1 LQITFEFWGALR
13 RAAGGD
19 ERTLVL
25 PAGALTVEDALD
37 ALAAAVPALG
47 EHLDNTAVAQADR
60 LLLRTE
66 AIEDGMRLSLLPPVA
81 GG

>member
-1 LQITFEFWGALR
+1 MQITFEFWGALR

-19 ERTLVL
+19 ERSLTL
-25 PAGALTVEDALD
+25 PAGANSVGDALD
-37 ALAAAVPALG
+37 ALADAIPALG
-47 EHLDNTAVAQADR
+47 EYLETTAVAQGDR

-66 AIEDGMRLSLLPPVA
+66 ELEDGTRLALLPPVA

>member
-1 LQITFEFWGALR
+1 MQITFEFWGALR

-19 ERTLVL
+19 ERTLAL
-25 PAGALTVEDALD
+25 PAGALSVADALD
-37 ALAAAVPALG
+37 ALANAIPALG

-66 AIEDGMRLSLLPPVA
+66 ALEDGMRLALLPPVA

>member
-1 LQITFEFWGALR
+1 MQVTFEFWGALR

-25 PAGALTVEDALD
+25 SAGTVSVADALE
-37 ALAAAVPALG
+37 ALADAIPALADLL
-47 EHLDNTAVAQADR
+47 ENTAVALADR

-66 AIEDGMRLSLLPPVA
+66 SIEDGTRLALLPPVA

>member
-1 LQITFEFWGALR
+1 MVVTFEFWGALR

-19 ERTLVL
+19 ERALTL
-25 PAGALTVEDALD
+25 PAGVLSVADALD
-37 ALAAAVPALG
+37 ALADAVPALG
-47 EHLDNTAVAQADR
+47 EYLDNTAVAQADR

-66 AIEDGMRLSLLPPVA
+66 AVEDGMRLSLLPPVA

>member
-1 LQITFEFWGALR
+1 MQITFEFWGALR

-19 ERTLVL
+19 ERTLTL
-25 PAGALTVEDALD
+25 PASATRVADALD
-37 ALAAAVPALG
+37 ALAATLPALG
-47 EHLDNTAVAQADR
+47 DQLDNTAVAMGDR

-66 AIEDGMRLSLLPPVA
+66 ALEDGMRLALLPPVA

>member
-1 LQITFEFWGALR
+1 MQITFEFWGALR
-13 RAAGGD
+13 RAAGGG
-19 ERTLVL
+19 ERTLAL
-25 PAGALTVEDALD
+25 PAGALSVADALD
-37 ALAAAVPALG
+37 ALADAIPTLG

-66 AIEDGMRLSLLPPVA
+66 PLEDGMRLALLPPVA

>member
-1 LQITFEFWGALR
+1 MLITFEFWGALR

-19 ERTLVL
+19 ERTLTL
-25 PAGALTVEDALD
+25 PAGISSVAGALD
-37 ALAAAVPALG
+37 ALSDAIPALG
-47 EHLDNTAVAQADR
+47 EYLDNTAVAMGDR

>member
-1 LQITFEFWGALR
+1 MQVTFEFWGALR

-19 ERTLVL
+19 ERTLQL
-25 PAGALTVEDALD
+25 PAGELSVADALE
-37 ALAAAVPALG
+37 ALATAIPALG
-47 EHLDNTAVAQADR
+47 EHIDNTAVAQGDR

-66 AIEDGMRLSLLPPVA
+66 AVEDGMRLALLPPVA

>member
-1 LQITFEFWGALR
+1 MQVTFEFWGALR

-19 ERTLVL
+19 ERTL
-25 PAGALTVEDALD
+25 T
-37 ALAAAVPALG
+37 ALG
-47 EHLDNTAVAQADR
+47 DQLDNTAVAMGDR

-66 AIEDGMRLSLLPPVA
+66 ALEDGMRLALLPPVA

>member
-13 RAAGGD
+13 RAAGDD

-66 AIEDGMRLSLLPPVA
+66 AVEDGMRLSLLPPVA